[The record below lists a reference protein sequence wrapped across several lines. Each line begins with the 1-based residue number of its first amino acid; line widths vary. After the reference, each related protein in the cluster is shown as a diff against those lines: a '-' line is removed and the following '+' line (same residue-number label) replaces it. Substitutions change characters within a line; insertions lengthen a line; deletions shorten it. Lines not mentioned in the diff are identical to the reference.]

1 MILEATAT
9 GCQIMPTHQPLRPPQ
24 LRRLHL
30 RAQQQ
35 RVVPQTR
42 VFWRIRMTRASV
54 PRGQS
59 LQMAGQTVDQ
69 GVPLSPRL
77 FLLLHQHEKGSLMV
91 VIHAAR
97 R

>member
-1 MILEATAT
+1 
-9 GCQIMPTHQPLRPPQ
+9 
-24 LRRLHL
+24 
-30 RAQQQ
+30 
-35 RVVPQTR
+35 
-42 VFWRIRMTRASV
+42 
-54 PRGQS
+54 
-59 LQMAGQTVDQ
+59 MAGQTVDQ